1 MKENYLKQ
9 HFSESVCTKKILRIV
24 KLITV
29 LFFVLNLNSAW
40 ANTEEP
46 QQRKVTGT
54 VTDAKTGEALAG
66 VNIIIQGSVTGTI
79 ADPDGKYS
87 IDVPNA
93 NSVLMFSFIG
103 YVSRSVKA
111 GDQSVINV
119 SLDAEITALNEVVVT
134 ALGISRE
141 KKALGYAVQDITGT
155 EIKKT
160 AQTNLVNSLV
170 GKSAGVY
177 VNSPTG
183 SVGAS
188 SRIIIRGNNS
198 LKGNNQPLFV
208 VDGIPIDNSLVSA
221 SANYDFTD
229 HGNGAADINPSDIAD
244 MTILKGGNA
253 AALYGSR
260 GANGVILIT
269 TKSGSKKGLSVEIE
283 NSTTFSKPILLW
295 DFQNEYGQGGY
306 EQFWYKDGLNGG
318 LNDGVD
324 ESFGPRMDY
333 VVQPEDIV
341 PGGKL
346 YWAIEE
352 GFPQTAGSI
361 LKLPQFDSPI
371 DPVTG
376 ERVPSPFVSQ
386 PNDIK
391 NYFETGITNI
401 TNVALSNSG
410 TWGNMRLSF
419 TNSNEKGMI
428 PATEQLKRT
437 LNFSGQT
444 SITDKL
450 SFDAKV
456 SYINITGNLSGAG
469 YTNNNPL
476 EGTIWGARQVDWE
489 YMKDHIEFPDGRP
502 VSWIYRWHENPYWI
516 AKNYLNPQSK
526 NRIIG
531 VASLKYQF
539 TNWLTLTAR
548 AGTDYSNEEIELKRA
563 YYSVNYKEGKY
574 NVSNYFRQE
583 INADFLLSAFKK
595 ISDNWTISGNFGGN
609 LMNKK
614 YNSQQSAV
622 ARLVVP
628 YVYSLSNAKDLPTTT
643 YYASEKEI
651 QSLYGSVS
659 LSFRDQL
666 YLDLTGRNDWS
677 STLPVDN
684 NSYFYPSATTSWIFT
699 KTLNLN
705 PEVFSFGKLRV
716 GWAQVGNDTDPY
728 MLDLTYSASTP
739 YGSNPSF
746 SLTNTM
752 PAQNL
757 KNELITSQ
765 ELGLDLKFFKNRL
778 GLDLTLYKS
787 SAKNQIMNAAIAS
800 TSGYDE
806 QTINAGQVDNKGI
819 EIVLTGTPV
828 ATNDFSWDILV
839 NWSRNRNKVV
849 SLNGEI
855 QVLELYQTE
864 GGAITVVAPVGG
876 SYGDMIGTG
885 YVYHENGKAIVDADG
900 VPLTSELRTLGNIMP
915 DWLAGINNSFS
926 YKGFNFSFLIDAKI
940 GGDVWSRTNSDGY
953 VTGVFKSTTGLND
966 RGKPVR
972 DPVEVGG
979 GYRFDGVFEDG
990 TPNDIYTYLDDYRW
1004 NGYAWGERW
1013 LYDASYVK
1021 LRELAFSY
1029 SLPRNLTGKLK
1040 LRGIDLGVYARNV
1053 AILYNKCVN
1062 FDPEVSNVDASQ
1074 SSQGSE
1080 YGSNPQARSIGF
1092 RIKLTY

>member
-1 MKENYLKQ
+1 
-9 HFSESVCTKKILRIV
+9 
-24 KLITV
+24 
-29 LFFVLNLNSAW
+29 
-40 ANTEEP
+40 
-46 QQRKVTGT
+46 
-54 VTDAKTGEALAG
+54 
-66 VNIIIQGSVTGTI
+66 
-79 ADPDGKYS
+79 
-87 IDVPNA
+87 
-93 NSVLMFSFIG
+93 
-103 YVSRSVKA
+103 
-111 GDQSVINV
+111 
-119 SLDAEITALNEVVVT
+119 
-134 ALGISRE
+134 
-141 KKALGYAVQDITGT
+141 
-155 EIKKT
+155 
-160 AQTNLVNSLV
+160 
-170 GKSAGVY
+170 
-177 VNSPTG
+177 
-183 SVGAS
+183 
-188 SRIIIRGNNS
+188 
-198 LKGNNQPLFV
+198 
-208 VDGIPIDNSLVSA
+208 
-221 SANYDFTD
+221 
-229 HGNGAADINPSDIAD
+229 
-244 MTILKGGNA
+244 
-253 AALYGSR
+253 
-260 GANGVILIT
+260 
-269 TKSGSKKGLSVEIE
+269 
-283 NSTTFSKPILLW
+283 
-295 DFQNEYGQGGY
+295 
-306 EQFWYKDGLNGG
+306 
-318 LNDGVD
+318 
-324 ESFGPRMDY
+324 
-333 VVQPEDIV
+333 
-341 PGGKL
+341 
-346 YWAIEE
+346 
-352 GFPQTAGSI
+352 
-361 LKLPQFDSPI
+361 
-371 DPVTG
+371 
-376 ERVPSPFVSQ
+376 
-386 PNDIK
+386 
-391 NYFETGITNI
+391 
-401 TNVALSNSG
+401 
-410 TWGNMRLSF
+410 
-419 TNSNEKGMI
+419 
-428 PATEQLKRT
+428 
-437 LNFSGQT
+437 
-444 SITDKL
+444 
-450 SFDAKV
+450 
-456 SYINITGNLSGAG
+456 
-469 YTNNNPL
+469 
-476 EGTIWGARQVDWE
+476 
-489 YMKDHIEFPDGRP
+489 
-502 VSWIYRWHENPYWI
+502 
-516 AKNYLNPQSK
+516 
-526 NRIIG
+526 
-531 VASLKYQF
+531 
-539 TNWLTLTAR
+539 
-548 AGTDYSNEEIELKRA
+548 
-563 YYSVNYKEGKY
+563 
-574 NVSNYFRQE
+574 
-583 INADFLLSAFKK
+583 
-595 ISDNWTISGNFGGN
+595 
-609 LMNKK
+609 
-614 YNSQQSAV
+614 
-622 ARLVVP
+622 
-628 YVYSLSNAKDLPTTT
+628 
-643 YYASEKEI
+643 
-651 QSLYGSVS
+651 
-659 LSFRDQL
+659 
-666 YLDLTGRNDWS
+666 
-677 STLPVDN
+677 
-684 NSYFYPSATTSWIFT
+684 
-699 KTLNLN
+699 
-705 PEVFSFGKLRV
+705 LRV

-806 QTINAGQVDNKGI
+806 QTINAGQIDNKGI